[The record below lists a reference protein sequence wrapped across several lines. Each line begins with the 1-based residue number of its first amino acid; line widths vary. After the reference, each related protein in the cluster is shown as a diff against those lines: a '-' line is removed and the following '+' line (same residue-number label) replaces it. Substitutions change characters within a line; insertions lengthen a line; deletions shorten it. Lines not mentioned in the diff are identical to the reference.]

1 MRKNLILFLLPLAYG
16 QDWPQWR
23 GADMTGKSRE
33 KTLVEWSEKDV
44 VWRTPLPEPGN
55 STPVVSG
62 NRVFVTQAR
71 KGEGRRLLLCFDRA
85 SGKLLWESGE
95 SYTAPEP
102 THATNPYASASPA
115 TDGKLVVA
123 WFGSAGLAA
132 YDLNGRRVWK
142 RDLGIQKHT
151 WGYGSSPVID
161 GDKVFLNFGPG
172 ERTFLA
178 AFAKDTGK
186 TLWQVDMPKG
196 EGKAFSNWNAADMYG
211 SWATPVAV
219 TMGGRREL
227 LVPLPG
233 RLVALDPETGKEL
246 WFCRGLGDLVY
257 PSAVYEDGL
266 IVAQSGFGGPA
277 MAVRAGGSGDV
288 TASHRLWV
296 KDKSRSTIG
305 SGVVLEG
312 IWYSV
317 DNGGIAEAVEAKTG
331 KVIWTGRLSGKGG
344 AGAVWSSPV
353 LSNGRLYVLNQS
365 GELFVIKPGEQFEL
379 LFSRTLDET
388 SNSSVVIAGG
398 DLFLRT
404 HSALWRIGRR

>member
-1 MRKNLILFLLPLAYG
+1 
-16 QDWPQWR
+16 
-23 GADMTGKSRE
+23 
-33 KTLVEWSEKDV
+33 
-44 VWRTPLPEPGN
+44 
-55 STPVVSG
+55 
-62 NRVFVTQAR
+62 
-71 KGEGRRLLLCFDRA
+71 
-85 SGKLLWESGE
+85 
-95 SYTAPEP
+95 
-102 THATNPYASASPA
+102 
-115 TDGKLVVA
+115 
-123 WFGSAGLAA
+123 
-132 YDLNGRRVWK
+132 
-142 RDLGIQKHT
+142 
-151 WGYGSSPVID
+151 
-161 GDKVFLNFGPG
+161 
-172 ERTFLA
+172 
-178 AFAKDTGK
+178 
-186 TLWQVDMPKG
+186 
-196 EGKAFSNWNAADMYG
+196 
-211 SWATPVAV
+211 
-219 TMGGRREL
+219 
-227 LVPLPG
+227 
-233 RLVALDPETGKEL
+233 
-246 WFCRGLGDLVY
+246 
-257 PSAVYEDGL
+257 
-266 IVAQSGFGGPA
+266 